1 MHNLRAAI
9 ATAKR
14 KKLLIAWL
22 LVLPVLVI
30 RLATT
35 AYPTFSVFWYSLRDY
50 SFLLRI
56 NEFSGFDNI
65 SYLLTDPKI
74 GNSFSFTFTFTVV
87 SIALMLLGGI
97 ALAHLLNVQFG
108 GRRFLRTTAL
118 IPWALPM
125 IVAGIAARWAFNDVY
140 GIVNDLVRRFAGDFH
155 YDWLV
160 SPVGA
165 QAAIIAVDFWKNV
178 SFFAILTLAGLQNVP
193 SELHESAKIDGA
205 GPFTLLVRI
214 TLPHIQRTLI
224 IVTLFFI
231 MWRLSSFDIVY
242 AMTKGGPGSSTSLLA
257 YRMYEEAFKNLNIGY
272 ASSIAVALFVIMAV
286 AGGAGILLYRR
297 VDY

>member
-1 MHNLRAAI
+1 MHNLRA
-9 ATAKR
+9 

-56 NEFSGFDNI
+56 NEFSGFENAF
-65 SYLLTDPKI
+65 YLLTDPKI
-74 GNSFSFTFTFTVV
+74 GSAFSFTFTFTVV
-87 SIALMLLGGI
+87 SITLMLFGGI

-140 GIVNDLVRRFAGDFH
+140 GIVNDLVRRFAADFH

-165 QAAIIAVDFWKNV
+165 QTAIIAVDFWKNV

-193 SELHESAKIDGA
+193 SELYESAKIDGA
-205 GPFTLLVRI
+205 GPVTLLVRI
-214 TLPHIQRTLI
+214 TLPHIRRTLI

-242 AMTKGGPGSSTSLLA
+242 AMTQGGPGSSTSLLA

>member
-1 MHNLRAAI
+1 ML
-9 ATAKR
+9 KR
-14 KKLLIAWL
+14 RKLLIAWL
-22 LVLPVLVI
+22 LILPVLVI

-35 AYPTFSVFWYSLRDY
+35 AYPTLSIFWYSLRDY

-56 NEFSGFDNI
+56 NEFIGFRNI
-65 SYLLTDPKI
+65 AYLVTDPKI
-74 GNSFSFTFTFTVV
+74 GNAFSFTFVFTGV
-87 SIALMLLGGI
+87 SIGLMLLGGI

-140 GIVNDLVRRFAGDFH
+140 GIVNDLVRRFAADFR

-193 SELHESAKIDGA
+193 TELYESAKIDGA
-205 GPFTLLVRI
+205 GPATLLVRI
-214 TLPHIQRTLI
+214 TLPHIKRTLI
-224 IVTLFFI
+224 IVSLFFI
-231 MWRLSSFDIVY
+231 IWRLSSFDIVY
-242 AMTKGGPGSSTSLLA
+242 AMTRGGPGSSTSLLA
-257 YRMYEEAFKNLNIGY
+257 FRMYEEAFKNLSIGY
-272 ASSIAVALFVIMAV
+272 ASSIAVALFVIMGV
-286 AGGAGILLYRR
+286 AGVVGIVYYRR

>member
-1 MHNLRAAI
+1 MLNLRATI
-9 ATAKR
+9 STTKR
-14 KKLLIAWL
+14 RKLLIAWL
-22 LVLPVLVI
+22 LILPVLVI

-35 AYPTFSVFWYSLRDY
+35 AYPTVSVFWYSLRDY
-50 SFLLRI
+50 SFLLRV
-56 NEFSGFDNI
+56 NEFNGFQNVA
-65 SYLLTDPKI
+65 YLVTDPKI
-74 GNSFSFTFTFTVV
+74 GNAFSFTFVFTFV

-140 GIVNDLVRRFAGDFH
+140 GIVNDLVRRFAADFH

-165 QAAIIAVDFWKNV
+165 QAAIITVDFWKNV

-193 SELHESAKIDGA
+193 SELYESAKIDGA
-205 GPFTLLVRI
+205 GPTTLLVRI
-214 TLPHIQRTLI
+214 TLPHIRRTLI
-224 IVTLFFI
+224 IVTLFFFI
-231 MWRLSSFDIVY
+231 WRLSSFDIVY
-242 AMTKGGPGSSTSLLA
+242 AMTLGGPGSSTSLLA
-257 YRMYEEAFKNLNIGY
+257 FRMYEEAFKNLNIGY

-286 AGGAGILLYRR
+286 TGVVGIAFYRR
-297 VDY
+297 TDY

>member
-1 MHNLRAAI
+1 ML
-9 ATAKR
+9 KR
-14 KKLLIAWL
+14 RKLLIAWL
-22 LVLPVLVI
+22 LILPVLVI

-35 AYPTFSVFWYSLRDY
+35 AYPTFSIFWYSLRDY

-56 NEFSGFDNI
+56 NEFIGFRNVA
-65 SYLLTDPKI
+65 YLVTDPKI
-74 GNSFSFTFTFTVV
+74 GNAFSFTFVFTVV

-140 GIVNDLVRRFAGDFH
+140 GIVNDLVRRFATDFH

-165 QAAIIAVDFWKNV
+165 QSAIIAVDFWKNV

-193 SELHESAKIDGA
+193 TELYESAKIDGA
-205 GPFTLLVRI
+205 GPTTLLVRI
-214 TLPHIQRTLI
+214 TLPHIKRTLI
-224 IVTLFFI
+224 IVSLFFI
-231 MWRLSSFDIVY
+231 IWRLSSFDIVY
-242 AMTKGGPGSSTSLLA
+242 AMTLGGPGSATSLLA
-257 YRMYEEAFKNLNIGY
+257 FRMYEEAFKNLNIGY

-286 AGGAGILLYRR
+286 AGVVGIVYYRR

>member
-1 MHNLRAAI
+1 MHNLRA
-9 ATAKR
+9 

-56 NEFSGFDNI
+56 NEFSGFENAF
-65 SYLLTDPKI
+65 YLLTDPKI
-74 GNSFSFTFTFTVV
+74 GSAFSFTFTFTVV

-140 GIVNDLVRRFAGDFH
+140 GIVNDLVRRFAADFH

-165 QAAIIAVDFWKNV
+165 QTAIIAVDYWKNV

-193 SELHESAKIDGA
+193 SELYESAKIDGA
-205 GPFTLLVRI
+205 GPVTLLVRI
-214 TLPHIQRTLI
+214 TLPHIRRTLI

-242 AMTKGGPGSSTSLLA
+242 AMTQGGPGSSTSLLA

-286 AGGAGILLYRR
+286 AGGVGILLYRR